1 MFDRFRPEPALD
13 RPDLLAP
20 ATFDAVRTYLP
31 TAQVFEIDPELSDTQ
46 ALCDAFDLPMD
57 IMGNAV
63 LIAGK
68 REGVTHRCCAMALG
82 SRRVDVNN
90 VVRKRLD
97 VHKCSFMP
105 MDEAVASSGME
116 YGAITPVGLGSD
128 WPIWLD
134 DTVASLPTLVIGSG
148 VRHSKLIIT
157 GADLLSLPTAELVDD
172 LTRSIG

>member
-1 MFDRFRPEPALD
+1 MFDQFRPEPAID

-20 ATFDAVRTYLP
+20 ATLDAVRTYLP
-31 TAQVFEIDPELSDTQ
+31 TAQVFQIDPDLSDTE
-46 ALCDAFDLPMD
+46 ALCTAFDLPMD

-63 LIAGK
+63 LVAGK
-68 REGVTHRCCAMALG
+68 REGVQRQACCMVLG

-97 VHKCSFMP
+97 VHKASFMP
-105 MDEAVASSGME
+105 MDDAVASSGME
-116 YGAITPVGLGSD
+116 YGGITPVGLGPA

-134 DTVASLPTLVIGSG
+134 DTIASLPTLVIGSG
-148 VRHSKLIIT
+148 VRRSKLILT

-172 LTRSIG
+172 LTRAIG